1 MREAGSNEAP
11 TFNCSQC
18 GSEAHTFRDCPFLEV
33 VHLDTG
39 KVWPFFIVAGVAF
52 VAASLLGVIWCAMN
66 L

>member
-1 MREAGSNEAP
+1 MQTLPESVI
-11 TFNCSQC
+11 FHCSQC

-39 KVWPFFIVAGVAF
+39 KAWPFFIVAGVAF
-52 VAASLLGVIWCAMN
+52 GVASGLAVIWCVCN